1 METEAEMKHLAESE
15 LRSFLG
21 KGATDPYGR
30 NLGRI
35 IGVTLNS
42 YGEMEAVE
50 VEKGVGELDRI
61 PAERLSL
68 DGDRVVVIPRW
79 KIEVESLIREI
90 DSAQRRLSALN
101 NLLRSREIPQS
112 LYDELSSKQKEE
124 LDGLRARKKTAID
137 ILKSRSK
144 ELDTQLEEL
153 TKVLVEIRAGEW
165 SSDFSA
171 KAYDLASGSIE
182 PNLDFAAKEKR
193 ELADSLAK
201 LAKIL

>member
-1 METEAEMKHLAESE
+1 MKQLAESE
-15 LRSFLG
+15 LRCFLG

-35 IGVTLNS
+35 IGITLNS

-68 DGDRVVVIPRW
+68 DGEKIVVIPKW
-79 KIEVESLIREI
+79 KIEVESLIKEV

-101 NLLRSREIPQS
+101 TLLRNQEIPQS
-112 LYDELSSKQKEE
+112 LYDELSRKQKEE
-124 LDGLRARKKTAID
+124 LDELRAKKNTAID
-137 ILKSRSK
+137 ILKSRGK

-153 TKVLVEIRAGEW
+153 TRLLIEIRAGGW
-165 SSDFSA
+165 SRDFSV

-193 ELADSLAK
+193 ELTDSLAK
-201 LAKIL
+201 LTRIL